1 MVPVDK
7 PHNFRVQAP
16 TDAVTSAE
24 LFAQLDRILESSS
37 FVSAR
42 RASHLLRYLVTA
54 AVTCPLKLLSEYV
67 IGIDVFRRDPA
78 TYSTVSD
85 PIVRVQL
92 GRLRTRLDGY
102 YRDEGRQ
109 DPIRIRLPLRTYLP
123 RIEPYSTGAT
133 LTLRLA
139 FAPLDCANEAP
150 ALRFAA
156 GLQDELRHRLHQQ
169 LGACFLGVAPP
180 PGLNAAT
187 AAGASHVLECSIR
200 SDRSKTRTNLRLLA
214 TGEGRTLW
222 SQQVDL
228 GMDFSIACQER
239 LATLCCRAV
248 EECKEASRRTV
259 AHV

>member
-1 MVPVDK
+1 MTP
-7 PHNFRVQAP
+7 
-16 TDAVTSAE
+16 AE
-24 LFAQLDRILESSS
+24 LLAQLDRILASAS

-54 AVTCPLKLLSEYV
+54 AVNPPPSLLNEYA

-78 TYSTVSD
+78 TYSTGSD
-85 PIVRVQL
+85 PIVRVLL

-109 DPIRIRLPLRTYLP
+109 DPIRISLPLRTYLP
-123 RIEPYSTGAT
+123 RIERHSTGAA

-139 FAPLDCANEAP
+139 FAPLDCAREAP
-150 ALRFAA
+150 ACRFAA

-169 LGACFLGVAPP
+169 LGASFLGVAQPA
-180 PGLNAAT
+180 PGPDAAP
-187 AAGASHVLECSIR
+187 AAGTSHVLECSIR
-200 SDRSKTRTNLRLLA
+200 TDRMTTRTNLRLLA
-214 TGEGRTLW
+214 VGVGSMVW

-228 GMDFSIACQER
+228 GMDLSIACQER

-248 EECKEASRRTV
+248 GEFSGRGGDRRID
-259 AHV
+259 A